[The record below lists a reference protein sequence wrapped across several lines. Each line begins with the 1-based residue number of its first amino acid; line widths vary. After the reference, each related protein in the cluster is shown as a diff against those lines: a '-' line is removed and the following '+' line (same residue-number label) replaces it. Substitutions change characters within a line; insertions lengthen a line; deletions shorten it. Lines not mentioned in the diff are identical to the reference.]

1 MGVFEQKDRMIAQ
14 NRKPARRVGCLAWW
28 GVCVGLAAALGGC
41 APAVVPRLSAGG
53 DASSV
58 GGVVGGALFLPTETR
73 RALGGV
79 EAWEFEEYARRD
91 GALAVAGPT
100 GALTASD
107 QWPRAAQ
114 PTLERSRQVR
124 NPFTSSG
131 DFVIYVPPPRWHEGR
146 RYR

>member
-1 MGVFEQKDRMIAQ
+1 ME
-14 NRKPARRVGCLAWW
+14 RVGRWAMVA
-28 GVCVGLAAALGGC
+28 GIGGLLGGC

-53 DASSV
+53 GEPSG
-58 GGVVGGALFLPTETR
+58 GGVVGSALFLPTETR

-79 EAWEFEEYARRD
+79 EEWDLEEFSRHD

-100 GALTASD
+100 RALTASD

-131 DFVIYVPPPRWHEGR
+131 DFVIYVPPSRWQEGR